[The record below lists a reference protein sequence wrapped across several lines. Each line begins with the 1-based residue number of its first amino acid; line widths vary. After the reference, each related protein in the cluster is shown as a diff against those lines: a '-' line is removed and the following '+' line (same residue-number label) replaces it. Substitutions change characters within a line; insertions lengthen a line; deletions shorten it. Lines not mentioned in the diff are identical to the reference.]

1 MNKKIIIGII
11 VGIMVL
17 IGIMSYQFLKPN
29 SQPQFV
35 EGEESLEVTILD
47 PNDEPFLNLEVD
59 LWTLENQNGPPTAGY
74 LITDSDGK
82 VIFKIPK
89 GEYLIG
95 FNGNNF
101 PKEFINPGKIQVN
114 VKKGENTETIRLE
127 PNI

>member
-74 LITDSDGK
+74 LITDR
-82 VIFKIPK
+82 V
-89 GEYLIG
+89 LM
-95 FNGNNF
+95 
-101 PKEFINPGKIQVN
+101 
-114 VKKGENTETIRLE
+114 ETIFLRNLLILE
-127 PNI
+127 KYK